1 MRGTGEG
8 KLEAEARVAHRAR
21 RAEIPRI
28 TSDPGTAMT
37 ERRDFLRNAS
47 LLAAGALV
55 PTAAEAMEGD
65 LPVQGNWD
73 MSWVAKVTGR
83 YRIAF
88 DAPEVSNGVCLH
100 QVRSFLAGYAA
111 VHGLTDADLT
121 AVLVIRHKAV
131 PMIMGD
137 ATWADGWLGE
147 RTGMKDPVSGEK
159 AKRNP
164 FINIPAGAPHTAAW
178 PDGALDTLIK
188 RGVIVLG
195 CDLALG
201 NFAGQIAQ
209 AKSIPRADARKL
221 VYDHLIPGVTV
232 MPSGIFAT
240 CRAQAA
246 GCGFMYAV

>member
-1 MRGTGEG
+1 M
-8 KLEAEARVAHRAR
+8 
-21 RAEIPRI
+21 
-28 TSDPGTAMT
+28 S
-37 ERRDFLRNAS
+37 ERRDFLRSAS
-47 LLAAGALV
+47 LLAAGAMV
-55 PTAAEAMEGD
+55 PATADAMEAE
-65 LPVQGNWD
+65 LPVQGSWD
-73 MSWVAKVTGR
+73 MSWVARVTGR

-100 QVRSFLAGYAA
+100 QVRSFLAGYAT

-121 AVLVIRHKAV
+121 AVLIIRHKAV

-164 FINIPAGAPHTAAW
+164 FINIPSGHAAVC
-178 PDGALDTLIK
+178 GALDTLIK

-209 AKSIPRADARKL
+209 AKSIPRQDARKL
-221 VYDHLIPGVTV
+221 VYDNLIPGVTV